1 MSLSDT
7 ISDMAT
13 PLAPKET
20 PSVTYRDG
28 LPEYIN
34 IPSAPQASTP
44 AEFSAIVADLGVPIP
59 EGYELQLVEARKNM
73 AAWTRASVDQ
83 ELAITKP
90 NWTYRFKVVRQF
102 ASVQVKEFRE
112 YAEALKRKPK
122 AKPEKPA
129 QRAVVVAYADPQVGK
144 AQHTGGGTVDT
155 EHRVGDLFG
164 QAQDY
169 IRAQK
174 PNKVVFGDMG
184 DACENTQN
192 SSSQKHTN
200 DLSFP
205 EQIRVARRLFMY
217 GADTFSRMVPEL
229 DVFGV
234 PSNHMQWR
242 ENGKA
247 QGNASADFGLDIV
260 ASVQDAFRL
269 NDDAYG
275 HVKFFYPEKHRES
288 LVLNVAGLNTGF
300 FHGHPANNAD
310 ALPKFIA
317 GQVAGRQALSLAE
330 MFVSAHFHS
339 YFQKTILANQLLLG
353 CPAADNGSDWFTNL
367 TGIWSS
373 PGLLVFTVEDGKLT
387 DVKKLEGS

>member
-1 MSLSDT
+1 MALSDT
-7 ISDMAT
+7 ISDLAV
-13 PLAPKET
+13 PLAPRES

-44 AEFSAIVADLGVPIP
+44 AEYNQIIADLGVPIP

-73 AAWTRASVDQ
+73 AAWTRDSVHQ
-83 ELAITKP
+83 ELAVTKP
-90 NWTYRFKVVRQF
+90 NWTYRFKVVQKF
-102 ASVQVKEFRE
+102 ASVQVKEFRD
-112 YAEALKRKPK
+112 YAESLKRKPK
-122 AKPEKPA
+122 AQPEKPA

-164 QAQDY
+164 MAQDY
-169 IRAQK
+169 IRYQK
-174 PNKVVFGDMG
+174 PNKIVFGDLG
-184 DACENTQN
+184 DACESTQN
-192 SSSQKHTN
+192 SSAQKHTN

-234 PSNHMQWR
+234 NSNHMQWR

-260 ASVQDAFRL
+260 ASVQDAFNL

-275 HVKFFYPEKHRES
+275 HVKFFYPETHRET
-288 LVLNVAGLNTGF
+288 LVLNIAGLNNGF
-300 FHGHPANNAD
+300 FHGHQSGRPEGIS
-310 ALPKFIA
+310 KFIA
-317 GQVAGRQALSLAE
+317 GQIAGRQALAQAD
-330 MFVSAHFHS
+330 MFTWGHFHS
-339 YFQKTILANQLLLG
+339 YQHFTMLG
-353 CPAADNGSDWFTNL
+353 NMTGLQCPSADNGSDWFTNL
-367 TGIWSS
+367 SGIWSE
-373 PGLLVFTVEDGKLT
+373 PGLLVYTIEDGKLV
-387 DVKKLEGS
+387 DDRMLKLT

>member
-1 MSLSDT
+1 VALHETLSDL
-7 ISDMAT
+7 AV
-13 PLAPKET
+13 PLAPKEQVKV
-20 PSVTYRDG
+20 SYRDG
-28 LPEYIN
+28 IPSDIEV
-34 IPSAPQASTP
+34 PSAPQASTP
-44 AEFSAIVADLGVPIP
+44 EEFNAIVADLGVPIP

-73 AAWTRASVDQ
+73 AAWTRDSADQ
-83 ELAITKP
+83 ERAVTKP
-90 NWTYRFKVVRQF
+90 NWTYRFKVVLKSSTIQIR
-102 ASVQVKEFRE
+102 EFRD
-112 YAEALKRKPK
+112 YAAALKRKPK

-164 QAQDY
+164 MAQDY

-184 DACENTQN
+184 DACESTQN
-192 SSSQKHTN
+192 TSSQKHTN

-217 GADTFSRMVPEL
+217 GADTFSRMVPEM

-275 HVKFFYPEKHRES
+275 HVKFFYPETHRET

-300 FHGHPANNAD
+300 FHGHQGNNTHSM
-310 ALPKFIA
+310 PKFIA
-317 GQVAGRQALSLAE
+317 GQIAGKQALAQAE
-330 MFVSAHFHS
+330 LYVWGHLHS
-339 YFQKTILANQLLLG
+339 YQKLTMLG
-353 CPAADNGSDWFTNL
+353 NMTGLQCPAADNGSDWFTNL
-367 TGIWSS
+367 TGIWSE
-373 PGLLVFTVEDGKLT
+373 PGLLVFTIEDGKLV
-387 DVKKLEGS
+387 DDRMLKLS